1 MVRISKL
8 TDYGVVIMAFMA
20 GEPLRLFQAKEIAEH
35 TAIAPPTVSKLLKI
49 LTKNKLLHS
58 VRGTHGGY
66 ILATEPKEITIAM
79 LVNALEGPI
88 AITECSL
95 GHDYCASAPLCSV
108 KTPWLRINQAITHAL
123 QSVKLN
129 DLIKVEPMEH
139 MRQITYKNQRIEVS
153 HVRH

>member
-1 MVRISKL
+1 VVRISKL

-35 TAIAPPTVSKLLKI
+35 TAIAQPTVSKLLKK
-49 LTKNKLLHS
+49 LTKSKLLHS

-66 ILATEPKEITIAM
+66 ILAAEPKEISIAM

-95 GHDYCASAPLCSV
+95 GHDYCATAPSCSIKV
-108 KTPWLRINQAITHAL
+108 PWLRINQAITNAL

-129 DLIKVEPMEH
+129 DLIKVGQLEPIGH
-139 MRQITYKNQRIEVS
+139 RNQRIEVH
-153 HVRH
+153 HVQH

>member
-20 GEPLRLFQAKEIAEH
+20 GHSLRLFQAKEIAKQ
-35 TAIAPPTVSKLLKI
+35 TAIAEPTVSKLLKK

-58 VRGTHGGY
+58 VRGAHGGY
-66 ILATEPKEITIAM
+66 TLASQPKDITIAM
-79 LVNALEGPI
+79 LINALEGPI

-95 GHDYCASAPLCSV
+95 GHDHCASASLCSV
-108 KTPWLRINQAITHAL
+108 KTPWLRINQAITSAL

-129 DLIKVEPMEH
+129 DLTNAVQIEH
-139 MRQITYKNQRIEVS
+139 FSNQQRLE
-153 HVRH
+153 VRHVQH